1 MNELVVEAPHQ
12 MSEKMGR
19 EREELMMCMMSV
31 ALHSMIHLQ
40 LYGPSVR
47 ALQSNSQELS
57 SLFVPP
63 PPTAPI

>member
-12 MSEKMGR
+12 MSEKKG
-19 EREELMMCMMSV
+19 REELMMCMMSV